1 MRYAH
6 YKDSGIE
13 WIGEIPQG
21 WSISKIK
28 HCCSIYTGNSI
39 SDDEKNN
46 YVYKDNS
53 IPYIATKDI
62 EAETNKINY
71 DNGLYIPIDSK
82 TFNIAP
88 KNSILLC
95 IEGGSAGRKISY
107 TEQDVCFVNKLCC
120 FNHNKL
126 NNSKFL
132 YYILQSDM
140 FLTDFNLK
148 MTGLIGGVSQ
158 SAIKNIIL
166 AIPKFEEQR
175 QIADYLDKKCEKI
188 DRVIEIQK
196 SIIER
201 LKEYKQSVITE
212 AVTKGLDK
220 SVPLKDSGIEWIGEI
235 PQEWKLEKLKNLF
248 IFCKGLSITKDNL
261 ISDGIAVISYGQI
274 HSKFNTGTHISND
287 LIRFVSDS
295 YLEENNLQSLVNRGD
310 FIFADTSEDIEG
322 AGNYVF
328 IDKEMILF
336 AGYHSIILKNKFKNF
351 ILGRYL
357 SYLFQAIQWRA
368 QIRARVNGIKV
379 YSISQKILKEITIIM
394 PNQSEQQQIANYL
407 DKKCAQIDKTIADK
421 ELMIEKLIE
430 YKKSLIYEC
439 VTGKRKVV

>member
-82 TFNIAP
+82 AFNIAP

-120 FNHNKL
+120 FNHNML

-166 AIPKFEEQR
+166 AVPKFEEQK
-175 QIADYLDKKCEKI
+175 QIANYLDKKCEKI
-188 DRVIEIQK
+188 DRVVEIQK
-196 SIIER
+196 GIIER

-235 PQEWKLEKLKNLF
+235 PQGWELRRLKTTLNLRNEKVEYNNEKYIGLENIISGSGQYCLSEEFVVDGVSNRFYSGDILFGKLRPYLAKATIVEFEGVCSSEFL
-248 IFCKGLSITKDNL
+248 
-261 ISDGIAVISYGQI
+261 VM
-274 HSKFNTGTHISND
+274 SN
-287 LIRFVSDS
+287 
-295 YLEENNLQSLVNRGD
+295 YRGD
-310 FIFADTSEDIEG
+310 NRFLLYILLS
-322 AGNYVF
+322 YWF
-328 IDKEMILF
+328 IDIVNSSTYGTKMPR
-336 AGYHSIILKNKFKNF
+336 ASWNF
-351 ILGRYL
+351 IGNMQIAFPN
-357 SYLFQAIQWRA
+357 FQ
-368 QIRARVNGIKV
+368 
-379 YSISQKILKEITIIM
+379 
-394 PNQSEQQQIANYL
+394 EQQQIANYL
-407 DKKCAQIDKTIADK
+407 DKKCAQIDKIIADK